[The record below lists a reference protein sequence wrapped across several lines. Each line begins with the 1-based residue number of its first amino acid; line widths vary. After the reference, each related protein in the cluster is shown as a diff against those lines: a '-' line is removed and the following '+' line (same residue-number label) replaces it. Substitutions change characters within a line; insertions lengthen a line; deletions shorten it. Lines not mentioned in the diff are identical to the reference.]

1 MLYVK
6 SKAKNITSNQE
17 KINELVFKTIFQMAE
32 IVGKTLGPSGRPVLI
47 EREGLA
53 PYATKDGA
61 TVVKSLGSANAE
73 INLIIDSAKELSIK
87 TAVEA
92 GDGTSTA
99 LLLASSIVKH
109 GQLFLKENPKYN
121 PQKMVRELGIAFN
134 QQVVPFLKKNAVKTE
149 TEEQLFYVARISANG
164 DEEIAHAAVEA
175 VTASGD
181 NGHVLIQENK
191 DVGIRVEIVDGFVVT
206 SALKDLGQIGPV
218 FINDKS
224 NQQVMMDDGLVV
236 LYDGILNDMLVPAAI
251 QSAVADAAGQ
261 YDGRPIIVFAHGF
274 ADSVLEKFAK
284 ITKGGSIILPIKTPR
299 SGLPNGASMFLHD
312 LAAYT
317 GAVVFD
323 PGNVDRMERCDLGTF
338 KNAKV
343 NMYETFIYSY
353 SNPEAI
359 EARIQELKS
368 IEKTAFSEF
377 DRAFL
382 RAAIAKLTGGISTIW
397 VGGSSDL
404 EAREKKD
411 RVEDAVEAVRSAIAE
426 GIVPGGCVM
435 QLQLSHLL
443 KTHPDKKPSWDIL
456 AKALTEPFTLLLS
469 NGGEDVE
476 EIYPQISYDVEQIDR
491 LPNCVFNADEH
502 EIVKPFE
509 AGIIEPAKVTRVS
522 LENALSVATLLI
534 TLGGI
539 VCVER
544 DANIEAQMEL
554 ASAAFKNMTN
564 QENE

>member
-73 INLIIDSAKELSIK
+73 TNLIIDSAKELSIK

-99 LLLASSIVKH
+99 LLLAAAIVKH
-109 GQLFLKENPKYN
+109 GQIFLKDNPKYN

-164 DEEIAHAAVEA
+164 DEEIARAAVEA

-236 LYDGILNDMLVPAAI
+236 LYDGVLNDMLVPAAI

-261 YDGRPIIVFAHGF
+261 YDGKPIIVFAHGF

-323 PGNVDRMERCDLGTF
+323 PGNVDRMEKCDLGTF
-338 KNAKV
+338 NNAKV
-343 NMYETFIYSY
+343 NMYETFIYSD
-353 SNPEAI
+353 SNPDAI

-368 IEKTAFSEF
+368 IEKTAFSEM
-377 DRAFL
+377 DRTFL

-397 VGGSSDL
+397 VGGASDL

-435 QLQLSHLL
+435 QLQLAYLL

-456 AKALTEPFTLLLS
+456 AQALTEPFTLLLS

-476 EIYPQISYDVEQIDR
+476 EIYPQIANHVQQTES
-491 LPNCVFNADEH
+491 LPGYVFNADEH

-554 ASAAFKNMTN
+554 ASTAFKNMTN